1 MIWYVDPLLS
11 PWPGETALYRAG
23 MELADPLH
31 GLQSEW
37 LQEWCLGRGG
47 ETWRY
52 EIEGLWSRL
61 SSISNVDSKVGYQCG
76 ELWEEVKDGRR

>member
-1 MIWYVDPLLS
+1 MVTGVVL
-11 PWPGETALYRAG
+11 GE
-23 MELADPLH
+23 
-31 GLQSEW
+31 
-37 LQEWCLGRGG
+37 GG

>member
-1 MIWYVDPLLS
+1 MLI
-11 PWPGETALYRAG
+11 RCF
-23 MELADPLH
+23 LH
-31 GLQSEW
+31 GPAKLLYIEQGWNW
-37 LQEWCLGRGG
+37 LTRCMGCRSGAWGG
-47 ETWRY
+47 EGEAWRY